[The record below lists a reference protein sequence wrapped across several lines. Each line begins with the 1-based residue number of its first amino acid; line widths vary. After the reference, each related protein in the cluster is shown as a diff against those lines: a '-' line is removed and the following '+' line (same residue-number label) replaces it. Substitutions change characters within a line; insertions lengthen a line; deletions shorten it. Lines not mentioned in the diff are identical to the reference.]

1 MHNLNLTLFYKTSFH
16 VRPADPA
23 PEITPSDD
31 ILWSIVLNLRKW
43 IGGKWERRGVHID
56 QDLATWSHF
65 KRGTASSRRSLTS
78 ANADSG
84 PTGDVSLASAATS
97 SDRTHPLW
105 AASIEESFTEPGF
118 ATRKWVTEIG
128 FTRDENAPEAGAGIL
143 SIALSYG
150 DQPGYLAPEQD
161 APEPTIPGIVT
172 RILRDRSL
180 ACEISGITLS
190 SADGRYVPCMSA
202 RELAASDL
210 DGFWRLV
217 NDPTREVPVVLASPC
232 TSVVQ
237 DGRTAAPLVD
247 ANAIAKTLGPSAIVF
262 TSHDLAFDHE
272 MRSNAPNPNLRCTG
286 GTVRVYVEEP
296 RPDNPYDHLRH
307 RYFSPAQIK
316 RIDQV
321 RPNGFLRTLRRA
333 LAADADYWTR
343 YLRLATVEEICKVD
357 RIKEAKHAEA
367 KRIMQE
373 ARQSILQTEEQANRR
388 IADAEESLLEDAVK
402 LQDNLDQANKELAE
416 KDLEIHTL
424 TQKCAAYEQAFASM
438 GSAHQMLGDNDGST
452 TAPAIAPAEW
462 PPSARQIAS
471 IFLTAYPDRLDFT
484 KRGFKSLDEC
494 ASGAKTVWN
503 ALNDLATIA
512 YELYTRPGSTNIPK
526 EFANRSRFE
535 LCLSSGMMTRKD
547 NKLQAGYADTYNGRE
562 LMCESHLKSST
573 GKPDDPNFIR
583 IYYAFDHQ
591 SEKIVISSCGKHL
604 KNRTSSKLH

>member
-1 MHNLNLTLFYKTSFH
+1 
-16 VRPADPA
+16 
-23 PEITPSDD
+23 
-31 ILWSIVLNLRKW
+31 
-43 IGGKWERRGVHID
+43 
-56 QDLATWSHF
+56 
-65 KRGTASSRRSLTS
+65 
-78 ANADSG
+78 
-84 PTGDVSLASAATS
+84 
-97 SDRTHPLW
+97 
-105 AASIEESFTEPGF
+105 
-118 ATRKWVTEIG
+118 
-128 FTRDENAPEAGAGIL
+128 
-143 SIALSYG
+143 
-150 DQPGYLAPEQD
+150 
-161 APEPTIPGIVT
+161 
-172 RILRDRSL
+172 
-180 ACEISGITLS
+180 
-190 SADGRYVPCMSA
+190 MSA

-357 RIKEAKHAEA
+357 RIKAAKHAEA

-591 SEKIVISSCGKHL
+591 SGKIVISSCGKHL

>member
-43 IGGKWERRGVHID
+43 ICGKWERRGVHID

-97 SDRTHPLW
+97 SDRTHPIW

-118 ATRKWVTEIG
+118 ATRKWVTEIV

-357 RIKEAKHAEA
+357 RIKAAKHAEA

-452 TAPAIAPAEW
+452 TAPAIAPA
-462 PPSARQIAS
+462 
-471 IFLTAYPDRLDFT
+471 
-484 KRGFKSLDEC
+484 
-494 ASGAKTVWN
+494 
-503 ALNDLATIA
+503 
-512 YELYTRPGSTNIPK
+512 
-526 EFANRSRFE
+526 
-535 LCLSSGMMTRKD
+535 
-547 NKLQAGYADTYNGRE
+547 
-562 LMCESHLKSST
+562 
-573 GKPDDPNFIR
+573 
-583 IYYAFDHQ
+583 
-591 SEKIVISSCGKHL
+591 
-604 KNRTSSKLH
+604 